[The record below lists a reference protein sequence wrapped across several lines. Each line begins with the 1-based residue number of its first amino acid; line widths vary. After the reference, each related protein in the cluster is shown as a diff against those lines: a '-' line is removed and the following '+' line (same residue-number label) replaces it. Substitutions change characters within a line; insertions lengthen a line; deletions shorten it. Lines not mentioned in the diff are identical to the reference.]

1 MASSDR
7 LDRVFRV
14 SVGLKGLDA
23 ALEILGGVVLLIVSP
38 HSINQFVRWATG
50 HELAQDPHDLI
61 ARHLLHSASQLSRS
75 TTLYA
80 AFYLLIHGA
89 AKLILVVLV
98 LRGKLWAYPLLV
110 VLLLAFIVY
119 QVYRLTY
126 KPSVSL
132 VLLTLFDGFVA
143 ALTWREYRTK
153 RAQLGV
159 APTR

>member
-1 MASSDR
+1 
-7 LDRVFRV
+7 
-14 SVGLKGLDA
+14 
-23 ALEILGGVVLLIVSP
+23 
-38 HSINQFVRWATG
+38 
-50 HELAQDPHDLI
+50 
-61 ARHLLHSASQLSRS
+61 
-75 TTLYA
+75 
-80 AFYLLIHGA
+80 
-89 AKLILVVLV
+89 

>member
-7 LDRVFRV
+7 LDTVFRV

-23 ALEILGGVVLLIVSP
+23 ALEILGGIILLFVSP
-38 HSINQFVRWATG
+38 HSVTQFVRWATG

-75 TTLYA
+75 TTLYGA
-80 AFYLLIHGA
+80 IYLLVHGV
-89 AKLILVVLV
+89 AKLVLVVLV
-98 LRGKLWAYPLLV
+98 LRDKFWAYPWLIALLLV
-110 VLLLAFIVY
+110 FIGY
-119 QVYRLTY
+119 QLYRLTY

-143 ALTWREYRTK
+143 WLTWREYRRK
-153 RAQLGV
+153 
-159 APTR
+159 TRSLPMPQSG